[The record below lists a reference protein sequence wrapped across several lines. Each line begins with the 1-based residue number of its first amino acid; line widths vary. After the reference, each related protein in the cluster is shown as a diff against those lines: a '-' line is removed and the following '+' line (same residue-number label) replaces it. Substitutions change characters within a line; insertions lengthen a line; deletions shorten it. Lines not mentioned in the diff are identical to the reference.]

1 MTGLAELLRTL
12 LVERFTTTTQ
22 ETTSDPDNPDNPK
35 ACAQRR
41 AQLLQA
47 VNDHEGRRR

>member
-22 ETTSDPDNPDNPK
+22 ETTSDPDNPK